1 MTNISASVLG
11 YFWVKFLYHFK
22 RAIFFELVVE
32 KTYFIFSPDVGE
44 DEPIL
49 THIFQMGWFNYQ
61 SVFSGKQTG
70 WKIVMTVD

>member
-1 MTNISASVLG
+1 
-11 YFWVKFLYHFK
+11 
-22 RAIFFELVVE
+22 VVE